1 MKLLSV
7 KTQCVTSDFNK
18 FRQRNSRVTFKRKKN
33 KVEKQTSCDHFF
45 LKWYHGLR
53 FHFPNGK
60 QNREVNPLEIK
71 VKLITGRL

>member
-1 MKLLSV
+1 M
-7 KTQCVTSDFNK
+7 
-18 FRQRNSRVTFKRKKN
+18 
-33 KVEKQTSCDHFF
+33 SCDQIFF
-45 LKWYHGLR
+45 VKWYRGLR

>member
-1 MKLLSV
+1 MQEK
-7 KTQCVTSDFNK
+7 
-18 FRQRNSRVTFKRKKN
+18 KKN
-33 KVEKQTSCDHFF
+33 QLEKQMSSDQI
-45 LKWYHGLR
+45 LSAKWCRGLR